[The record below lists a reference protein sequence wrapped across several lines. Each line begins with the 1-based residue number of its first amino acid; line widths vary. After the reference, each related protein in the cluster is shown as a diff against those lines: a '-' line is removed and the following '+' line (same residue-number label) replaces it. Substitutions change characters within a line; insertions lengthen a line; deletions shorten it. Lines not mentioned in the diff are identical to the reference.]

1 MKRRIFIAVFIIYL
15 VVLFKI
21 TVFRSAFSFSNF
33 MTGGNVNFNLFGDL
47 IMIAKNDIFSF
58 IYLFVG
64 NIIWFVPFGFIL
76 PLLGIKKKL
85 TLIFGAALSLVIEVM
100 QLLFDVGFTE
110 LDDLIL
116 NTVGSGIGIMLFC
129 LFSHFRERMRH
140 K

>member
-15 VVLFKI
+15 VVLFRI

-33 MTGGNVNFNLFGDL
+33 MTGGNINLSLFSDL
-47 IMIAKNDIFSF
+47 VKIFRNDILSF
-58 IYLFVG
+58 IYLFIG
-64 NIIWFVPFGFIL
+64 NIIWFIPAGFIL
-76 PLLGIKKKL
+76 PLLGMKKRYV
-85 TLIFGAALSLVIEVM
+85 IISGFALSFIIEVL
-100 QLLFDVGFTE
+100 QFLFDVGFTE

-140 K
+140 N

>member
-1 MKRRIFIAVFIIYL
+1 MRRRIITVVFIIYL
-15 VVLFKI
+15 AVLFRI
-21 TVFRSAFSFSNF
+21 TVFRSDFAFSNF
-33 MTGGNVNFNLFGDL
+33 LTGGNVNFNLFGDL

-58 IYLFVG
+58 IYLFIG

-85 TLIFGAALSLVIEVM
+85 TLILGAVLSLVIEVM

-116 NTVGSGIGIMLFC
+116 NTLGCGIGIMLFC

-140 K
+140 N